1 MIRVRLLV
9 LTTLVCVP
17 VAACTVVDDQRVE
30 RIDPQYGLDD
40 TLPSTTTTIAT
51 TTTLAATTTSG
62 LDTTTT
68 AAVQT
73 DEVLLYFIASGQLT
87 PFPQN
92 LPAPVATPQLI
103 AALLEGPP
111 EGELGTGLRSALPQG
126 VFIRV
131 VPDST
136 GIAQVQLPIGFFETI
151 PVGDQRLVV
160 GQLVVTLLSNLRG
173 VGQVT
178 FNQSVTKPTGELVPP
193 GQPLTYGDY
202 DELLGTRI
210 LTTGSSL
217 PVDNAGSSTSTSS
230 TSTSTTAGAP

>member
-1 MIRVRLLV
+1 MRTRLIALAVVASVPLV
-9 LTTLVCVP
+9 
-17 VAACTVVDDQRVE
+17 ACSVVDEQGVE

-40 TLPSTTTTIAT
+40 TLPPTTTTIAT
-51 TTTLAATTTSG
+51 TTTEAATTTSG

-73 DEVLLYFIASGQLT
+73 EEVLLYFIASGQLT

-92 LPAPVATPQLI
+92 LPAPVATPQLL

-111 EGELGTGLRSALPQG
+111 AGELGTGLRTALPAG
-126 VFIRV
+126 AIIRV
-131 VPDST
+131 VPDSS
-136 GIAQVQLPIGFFETI
+136 GIAQVQLPPDFFEAV
-151 PVGDQRLVV
+151 PVGDQRLVI

-173 VGQVT
+173 VGQVA

-202 DELLGTRI
+202 DELLGTRTI
-210 LTTGSSL
+210 TPVSSL
-217 PVDNAGSSTSTSS
+217 PIESITTTSSTSTSS
-230 TSTSTTAGAP
+230 TVAP